1 LNEVNFEEFIGKL
14 EIKMPS
20 EKEFQELGDVTAL
33 FRDKNENF
41 VRLNYERG
49 MLLYALIAKYRPKNI
64 LEIGTA
70 SGYATLCMAWAMED
84 HNIDGKIFTI
94 DPKSH
99 QEVITRKLKIDE
111 EIKTMSLSRREL
123 WKKFVSSEWIKKIEV
138 LTGYSYDVL
147 DKENFPKIEFCY
159 VDGSHVYTAVKQDF
173 FRILK
178 IISQNFHILFD
189 DYVPNENGGVTKF
202 IDEEISNV
210 FETIFIKTNTKK
222 QRIVSK
228 TNKNDELV
236 MCLIDS
242 YSLKKSLWEVF
253 DKKYVDSF
261 LNKNKFLQKR
271 IKIRHKINK
280 KIPFLNKIKFQ
291 WWKKE

>member
-1 LNEVNFEEFIGKL
+1 MN
-14 EIKMPS
+14 
-20 EKEFQELGDVTAL
+20 
-33 FRDKNENF
+33 NENF
-41 VRLNYERG
+41 IDEYIKKLNVETPSKNEFLRLSRILPINPEDDENFIINYERG

-159 VDGSHVYTAVKQDF
+159 VDGSHVYTAVKTRF
-173 FRILK
+173 F
-178 IISQNFHILFD
+178 
-189 DYVPNENGGVTKF
+189 
-202 IDEEISNV
+202 
-210 FETIFIKTNTKK
+210 
-222 QRIVSK
+222 
-228 TNKNDELV
+228 
-236 MCLIDS
+236 
-242 YSLKKSLWEVF
+242 
-253 DKKYVDSF
+253 
-261 LNKNKFLQKR
+261 
-271 IKIRHKINK
+271 
-280 KIPFLNKIKFQ
+280 
-291 WWKKE
+291 